1 MRSKH
6 EIALINRHYR
16 EINPLD
22 FGEQECAPGHTYGPA
37 IRRYTLIHFVISGKG
52 CFTNGSGM
60 HPLHAGEAFI
70 IRPGEVTV
78 YAADESEPWHY
89 LWIGFNGALSH
100 RFAELPCVITPPAGV
115 HKKLREVFS
124 YNGTAEE
131 YLAGRLFELYAYLF
145 NGTKSKEDYI
155 LKIQNYV
162 ETNYNTQCD
171 VADIAAVVGLERHY
185 LARLFKQKTGGT
197 LKEYITEKR
206 MEEAAQ
212 LLEAGNTVGYTA
224 QMIGYSDPFVFSKTF
239 KKRFGM
245 PPGEWKTKERNDE

>member
-78 YAADESEPWHY
+78 YAADETEPWHY

-145 NGTKSKEDYI
+145 NGTKSREDYI

-171 VADIAAVVGLERHY
+171 VADIAAVVGLEPIR
-185 LARLFKQKTGGT
+185 
-197 LKEYITEKR
+197 
-206 MEEAAQ
+206 
-212 LLEAGNTVGYTA
+212 
-224 QMIGYSDPFVFSKTF
+224 
-239 KKRFGM
+239 
-245 PPGEWKTKERNDE
+245 